1 MSSKNQYFRDIA
13 YDEALKSPMNKKI
26 GAILVHR
33 NKIISRGH
41 NYYNMATVFNAKV
54 FLFST
59 HAEVDCIN
67 KSKPVKNGGAV
78 LYIIRVDN
86 SGNIVPIKPC
96 DNCKKVID
104 KHDLKCICL

>member
-1 MSSKNQYFRDIA
+1 MSSKIEFYKNAA
-13 YDEALKSPMNKKI
+13 YAEALKSPMNKRI

-41 NYYNMATVFNAKV
+41 NYYNMSTVRNINI

-67 KSKPVKNGGAV
+67 KCKSNKKQLAV
-78 LYIIRVDN
+78 IYIIRVDKN
-86 SGNIVPIKPC
+86 GDILPITPC
-96 DNCKKVID
+96 DNCKKVIEHNVA
-104 KHDLKCICL
+104 KYVCF